1 MKTIYQLFV
10 NGLPKAQ
17 PRPRLAGNGKV
28 FNPHTADAWKKEIQA
43 AFLMCRRETINT
55 PVSLTV
61 RFYLQAPKSRNKN
74 DMESMKHNAKPDL
87 DNLLKAVMDAM
98 TGVQIWEDDALVYK
112 IASEKWYTPT
122 KTGAQIIIEA

>member
-17 PRPRLAGNGKV
+17 PRPRLASNGKV
-28 FNPHTADAWKKEIQA
+28 FNPHSADAWKKEIQA
-43 AFLMCRRETINT
+43 AFLACRRETITT

-61 RFYLQAPKSRNKN
+61 KFYLPAPKSKNKN
-74 DMESMKHNAKPDL
+74 DMESMKHNVKPDL

-98 TGVQIWEDDALVYK
+98 TGVEIWEDDALVYK
-112 IASEKWYTPT
+112 IQSEKWYTPI